1 MKKLFLA
8 YMWAT
13 SSERLMEDHE
23 IVMVC
28 AENMEEAKT
37 IAIEKTKLVE
47 WVHIDFILEVD
58 NVDWYDIILEK
69 GWKEKI
75 KKVSDYI
82 KI

>member
-28 AENMEEAKT
+28 AENMQEAKT
-37 IAIEKTKLVE
+37 IAIKKTKLLE

-58 NVDWYDIILEK
+58 NVDWYDVILEK
-69 GWKEKI
+69 GWDEKI

>member
-23 IVMVC
+23 MILIC
-28 AENMEEAKT
+28 ADDLENAKLK
-37 IAIEKTKLVE
+37 AVEKTKLKE
-47 WVHIDFILEVD
+47 WVHIDFILEID
-58 NVDWYDIILEK
+58 NVDWYDVILEK
-69 GWKEKI
+69 NWKEKI
-75 KKVSDYI
+75 VKVSDYE